1 MLDWITP
8 DETSSESGTVF
19 DDESGHG
26 LSQETFQPEDIFPQT
41 RTGGRGRRLLCVRSR
56 FTSIGK
62 FECGARFFD
71 EKVNEPVE
79 CRLFVENRVLTFQST
94 RPEENANRKSFND
107 LKLYFLN
114 LAIPTDFIAIGVVVE
129 VNKFSLILNN
139 FIIDFIQDKGGKVKL
154 LQRHVN
160 PSKLPE
166 GIKFKVVPLSYM
178 THNYLE
184 AVRMNLMR
192 PTCPSPLTFRNCY
205 FLANDIVRQI
215 SHHNFGLF
223 FEISHAQGESFYQ
236 NIKVTRNSFNRRRVW
251 KKY

>member
-1 MLDWITP
+1 
-8 DETSSESGTVF
+8 
-19 DDESGHG
+19 
-26 LSQETFQPEDIFPQT
+26 
-41 RTGGRGRRLLCVRSR
+41 
-56 FTSIGK
+56 
-62 FECGARFFD
+62 
-71 EKVNEPVE
+71 
-79 CRLFVENRVLTFQST
+79 
-94 RPEENANRKSFND
+94 
-107 LKLYFLN
+107 LN
-114 LAIPTDFIAIGVVVE
+114 PAIPTDFIAIGVVIE

-139 FIIDFIQDKGGKVKL
+139 FIIDFIRDKAGRVKL

-205 FLANDIVRQI
+205 ILANDIVRRI
-215 SHHNFGLF
+215 SHYNFGLF